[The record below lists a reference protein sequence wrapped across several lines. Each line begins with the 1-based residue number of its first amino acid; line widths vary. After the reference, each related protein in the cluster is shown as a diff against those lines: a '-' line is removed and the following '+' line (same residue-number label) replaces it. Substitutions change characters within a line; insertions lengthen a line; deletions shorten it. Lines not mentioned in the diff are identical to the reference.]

1 MKRVYDAF
9 IEFTQQEKMR
19 KMWGGGREK
28 GALERTLV

>member
-19 KMWGGGREK
+19 KMWGAEEK
-28 GALERTLV
+28 KERTLV